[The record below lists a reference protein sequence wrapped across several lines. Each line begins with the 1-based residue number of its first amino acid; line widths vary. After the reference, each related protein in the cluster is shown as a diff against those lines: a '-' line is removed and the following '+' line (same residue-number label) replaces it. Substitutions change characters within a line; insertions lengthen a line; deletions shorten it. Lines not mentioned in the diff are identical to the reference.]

1 MKREA
6 IQHFN
11 TEEYVYPIKRNE
23 LVFKIRVAKKDISKC
38 VLIYWDRTKPENL
51 KKCELKCKYRDEL
64 FDYFQ
69 GKIIFH
75 QIARYQKYY
84 FELTD
89 SSGNMMYYTANGL
102 QQVIPKSGFF
112 EYLYVNGTD
121 VIAFPEW
128 AKGVI
133 YYQIFPERFC
143 NGNRGND
150 PEGCK
155 PWGTLPDREHH
166 MGGDLQ
172 GIIQKIPYLK
182 ELGIECI
189 YLNPIFE
196 ADFNHKYATTD
207 YFKIDSQFGTEETF
221 RELVDTCHSYGI
233 RIVLDGV
240 FNHTGVHFKP
250 FQDVLEKQEKSR
262 YVKWFHI
269 NHYPVEPSHHNY
281 ECVGAYKW
289 MPKLDTSNPEVREF
303 ILKVMFYWID
313 NFQIDGWRLDVAD
326 EVDPSVW
333 EEARMRI
340 KEKYP
345 DKILLGETWGYAGK
359 MLRGNQMDSV
369 MNYVFRDAI
378 RDYIAEKSISV
389 TQLDSRLNHMLAY
402 YKDETD
408 NLLYNLL
415 DSHDTERFLYLCH
428 ENKKLLKLAA
438 AFQMLFPG
446 SPAIY
451 YGDEVGMTGDNDPDC
466 RRCMEWGDNADQ
478 DMHDWYR
485 KLIQLRKDNSCI
497 KSGSFRSIIADEMSD
512 TYGFVRKDD
521 MGSCYVVLHV
531 GADMQKISCPV
542 LEKGIFTDLFSGEVL
557 VEEDTGDLKFLNGDI
572 TEYMGKIT
580 LQMEP
585 YSVKVIM
592 SSRNSSKK
600 Q

>member
-69 GKIIFH
+69 GNIIFH

-89 SSGNMMYYTANGL
+89 NSGNIIYYTANGA
-102 QQVIPKSGFF
+102 QQVLPKSGFF

-121 VIAFPEW
+121 VITSPSW

-143 NGNRGND
+143 NGNREND

-155 PWGTLPDREHH
+155 PWGSLPDREHH

-172 GIIQKIPYLK
+172 GIIQKISYLK

-196 ADFNHKYATTD
+196 GDFNHKYATTD
-207 YFKIDSQFGTEETF
+207 YFKIDSQFGDEETF
-221 RELVDTCHSYGI
+221 RELVNICHSYEI
-233 RIVLDGV
+233 KIVLDGV
-240 FNHTGVHFKP
+240 FNHTGVHFGP
-250 FQDVLEKQEKSR
+250 FQDVLENQEGSR

-378 RDYIAEKSISV
+378 RDYIAEKTISV

-466 RRCMEWGDNADQ
+466 RRCMEWGENADQ
-478 DMHDWYR
+478 DMRDW
-485 KLIQLRKDNSCI
+485 
-497 KSGSFRSIIADEMSD
+497 
-512 TYGFVRKDD
+512 
-521 MGSCYVVLHV
+521 
-531 GADMQKISCPV
+531 
-542 LEKGIFTDLFSGEVL
+542 
-557 VEEDTGDLKFLNGDI
+557 
-572 TEYMGKIT
+572 
-580 LQMEP
+580 
-585 YSVKVIM
+585 
-592 SSRNSSKK
+592 
-600 Q
+600 

>member
-38 VLIYWDRTKPENL
+38 VLIYWDRTKPENR

-69 GKIIFH
+69 GNVIFH

-84 FELTD
+84 FEVTD
-89 SSGNMMYYTANGL
+89 NSGNIIYYTANGA
-102 QQVIPKSGFF
+102 QQALPKSGFF

-121 VIAFPEW
+121 VITSPNW

-155 PWGTLPDREHH
+155 PWGSLPDREHH

-196 ADFNHKYATTD
+196 GDFNHKYATTD
-207 YFKIDSQFGTEETF
+207 YFKIDSQFGDEETF
-221 RELVDTCHSYGI
+221 RELVNICHSYEI
-233 RIVLDGV
+233 KIVLDGV
-240 FNHTGVHFKP
+240 FNHTGVHFGP
-250 FQDVLEKQEKSR
+250 FQDVLENQEESR

-378 RDYIAEKSISV
+378 RDYIAEKTISV

-428 ENKKLLKLAA
+428 ENKNLLKLAA

-466 RRCMEWGDNADQ
+466 RRCMEWGEKADQ
-478 DMHDWYR
+478 DMRDWYR

-497 KSGSFRSIIADEMSD
+497 KSGSFRSIIADEMSN

-531 GADMQKISCPV
+531 GAGMQKISCPV

-557 VEEDTGDLKFLNGDI
+557 VEEDTGDLKFLNEDI
-572 TEYMGKIT
+572 TEYVGKIT

>member
-1 MKREA
+1 MEN
-6 IQHFN
+6 Q
-11 TEEYVYPIKRNE
+11 EE
-23 LVFKIRVAKKDISKC
+23 
-38 VLIYWDRTKPENL
+38 
-51 KKCELKCKYRDEL
+51 
-64 FDYFQ
+64 
-69 GKIIFH
+69 
-75 QIARYQKYY
+75 
-84 FELTD
+84 
-89 SSGNMMYYTANGL
+89 
-102 QQVIPKSGFF
+102 
-112 EYLYVNGTD
+112 
-121 VIAFPEW
+121 
-128 AKGVI
+128 
-133 YYQIFPERFC
+133 
-143 NGNRGND
+143 
-150 PEGCK
+150 
-155 PWGTLPDREHH
+155 
-166 MGGDLQ
+166 
-172 GIIQKIPYLK
+172 
-182 ELGIECI
+182 
-189 YLNPIFE
+189 
-196 ADFNHKYATTD
+196 
-207 YFKIDSQFGTEETF
+207 
-221 RELVDTCHSYGI
+221 
-233 RIVLDGV
+233 
-240 FNHTGVHFKP
+240 
-250 FQDVLEKQEKSR
+250 SR

-369 MNYVFRDAI
+369 MNYVFRDAV

-478 DMHDWYR
+478 DMRNWYR

-512 TYGFVRKDD
+512 TYGFVRKDA

-557 VEEDTGDLKFLNGDI
+557 VEEDAGDLKFLNEDI
-572 TEYMGKIT
+572 TEYVGKIT

>member
-38 VLIYWDRTKPENL
+38 VLIYWDRTKPENR
-51 KKCELKCKYRDEL
+51 KKCELKCKYREEL

-69 GKIIFH
+69 GNIIFH

-84 FELTD
+84 FVLTD
-89 SSGNMMYYTANGL
+89 NSGNIIYYTANGA
-102 QQVIPKSGFF
+102 QQVLPKSGFF

-121 VIAFPEW
+121 VITSPSW

-155 PWGTLPDREHH
+155 PWGSLPDREHH

-196 ADFNHKYATTD
+196 GDFNHKYATTD
-207 YFKIDSQFGTEETF
+207 YFKIDSQFGDEETF
-221 RELVDTCHSYGI
+221 RELVDICHSCKI
-233 RIVLDGV
+233 KIVLDGV
-240 FNHTGVHFKP
+240 FNHTGVHFGP
-250 FQDVLEKQEKSR
+250 FQDVLENQEESR

-369 MNYVFRDAI
+369 MNYVFRDAV

-446 SPAIY
+446 SPC
-451 YGDEVGMTGDNDPDC
+451 NLL
-466 RRCMEWGDNADQ
+466 WG
-478 DMHDWYR
+478 
-485 KLIQLRKDNSCI
+485 
-497 KSGSFRSIIADEMSD
+497 
-512 TYGFVRKDD
+512 
-521 MGSCYVVLHV
+521 
-531 GADMQKISCPV
+531 
-542 LEKGIFTDLFSGEVL
+542 
-557 VEEDTGDLKFLNGDI
+557 
-572 TEYMGKIT
+572 
-580 LQMEP
+580 
-585 YSVKVIM
+585 
-592 SSRNSSKK
+592 
-600 Q
+600 